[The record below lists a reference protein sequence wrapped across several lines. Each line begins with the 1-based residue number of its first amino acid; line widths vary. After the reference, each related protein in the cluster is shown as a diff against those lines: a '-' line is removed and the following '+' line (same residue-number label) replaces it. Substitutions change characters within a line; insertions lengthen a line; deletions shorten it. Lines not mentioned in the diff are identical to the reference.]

1 MGART
6 LSRLAVYK
14 SWPIYGL
21 SYRWCRV
28 LALSSL
34 VRLVLNNGI
43 HQPNKPGQVGILG
56 EYCTISINLSLP
68 VTCDWPDEYFVLSVP
83 RHHRDIPKN
92 FVRSPP
98 RCPAQQR

>member
-6 LSRLAVYK
+6 LLRLAVYK

-43 HQPNKPGQVGILG
+43 HQPNKAGQVGILG
-56 EYCTISINLSLP
+56 VPKSDHRILP
-68 VTCDWPDEYFVLSVP
+68 SEVLFL
-83 RHHRDIPKN
+83 RDMVVKD
-92 FVRSPP
+92 
-98 RCPAQQR
+98 